1 MKVLKIT
8 GIVLLILIAVPLLV
22 ALFLPKSYTVS
33 VSETIGRPRQ
43 EVYDYMRI
51 LENQQHY
58 SVWFQEDPDMVPVIQ
73 GTDGTVGAIQRWDS
87 EKMGAGEQEIKVLT
101 PDRMEVELRFIRP
114 FEGVAHA
121 AYLFEALSENET
133 KVTSEFFSTSPY
145 PMNLMSYLFGRKYV
159 QDAQTQ
165 DLSNIKEQLEK

>member
-1 MKVLKIT
+1 MKVLKIS

-33 VSETIGRPRQ
+33 VSETISRPRQ

-51 LENQQHY
+51 LKNQQHY
-58 SVWFQEDPDMVPVIQ
+58 SVWFKEDPDMVPVIQ

-101 PDRMEVELRFIRP
+101 RWKWNCASSGLLKESPMRHTCSKRFPKMKR
-114 FEGVAHA
+114 
-121 AYLFEALSENET
+121 
-133 KVTSEFFSTSPY
+133 
-145 PMNLMSYLFGRKYV
+145 R
-159 QDAQTQ
+159 
-165 DLSNIKEQLEK
+165 